1 MDNEQPNNGGSSL
14 RLPQLWAENT
24 EAWFAIAETR
34 FRIKR
39 VDDQQE
45 IFDNVVNALPKESL
59 RTVLDLIT
67 DPPEDDPYQQLKD
80 CLCQSHQLTEF
91 QCVEKLHQLDS
102 LGEGSRLSLLHEMAE
117 LCPTGHEDSPFF
129 LFLFMQQLPKELRI
143 VLGEVDDHE
152 DIRAMDAKADKL
164 WSLHNHQQHGVV
176 ASVDPGSSSS
186 QPPATIAAVKSGP
199 LARGGRSGGQHGK
212 GRGRGGAVAT
222 AAAKSTTAATPS
234 AVVTPDSMARAS
246 SGLCYFHW
254 WFGDGATRCEGVC
267 SWQGN

>member
-14 RLPQLWAENT
+14 CLPQFWAENT

-45 IFDNVVNALPKESL
+45 MFDHVVNALPKESL

-80 CLCQSHQLTEF
+80 RLCQSHQLTEF
-91 QCVEKLHQLDS
+91 QRVEKLHQLDS
-102 LGEGSRLSLLHEMAE
+102 LGGRKPSELLHEMAE

-129 LFLFMQQLPKELRI
+129 LFLFMQRLPKELRI

-152 DIRAMDAKADKL
+152 DVRAMAAKADKL

-176 ASVDPGSSSS
+176 ASVDPAAPSS
-186 QPPATIAAVKSGP
+186 QPPATIAAVKPGP
-199 LARGGRSGGQHGK
+199 PARGGRSGGQRGK
-212 GRGRGGAVAT
+212 GRGRGGAGSAPKPAAT
-222 AAAKSTTAATPS
+222 TTPS

-254 WFGDGATRCEGVC
+254 RFGDGATRCEGVC

>member
-14 RLPQLWAENT
+14 RLPQFWAENT

-34 FRIKR
+34 FRIKW
-39 VDDQQE
+39 VDDHQE
-45 IFDNVVNALPKESL
+45 MFDHVVNALPKESL

-67 DPPEDDPYQQLKD
+67 DPPEFDPYQQMKD
-80 CLCQSHQLTEF
+80 RLCQSHQLTEF
-91 QCVEKLHQLDS
+91 QRVEKLHQMDS
-102 LGEGSRLSLLHEMAE
+102 LGGRKLHEMAE

-129 LFLFMQQLPKELRI
+129 LFLFMQRLPKELRI

-152 DIRAMDAKADKL
+152 DIRAMAAKADKL

-176 ASVDPGSSSS
+176 ASVDPGSASS

-199 LARGGRSGGQHGK
+199 PARGGRSGGQRGK
-212 GRGRGGAVAT
+212 GHAGAGSAPKP
-222 AAAKSTTAATPS
+222 AAATTPS

-254 WFGDGATRCEGVC
+254 RFGDGATRCEGVC